1 MLIKTLID
9 NIFTSDV
16 TSTIQ
21 SGLLINDTSDHL
33 PIFQMTDIGVNGNQN
48 NFVYNKK
55 RIVTD
60 INICEIISEL
70 EKTEWDEILNSDDV
84 HFSYETFVNNY

>member
-48 NFVYNKK
+48 NFVYKK
-55 RIVTD
+55 
-60 INICEIISEL
+60 NEL
-70 EKTEWDEILNSDDV
+70 
-84 HFSYETFVNNY
+84 